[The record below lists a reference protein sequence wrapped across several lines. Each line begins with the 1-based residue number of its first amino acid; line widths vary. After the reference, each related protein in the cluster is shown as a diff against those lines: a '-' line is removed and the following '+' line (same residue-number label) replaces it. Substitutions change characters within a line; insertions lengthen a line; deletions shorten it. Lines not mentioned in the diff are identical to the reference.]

1 MSDEK
6 TGERQKLELQ
16 IAGLRRRRIAVG
28 VSGLVA
34 CAAAAAAVALSWPA
48 GGEQWPDGVAV
59 AVAVAAGVTMGVAV
73 AAGVTMGLAVAAG
86 VAVAVTVAAGLGAGT
101 GVTMAVAAGVGV
113 AVGVYLSRCNSRL
126 AEAAGALRDLDA
138 IDRATQGVTTNEL

>member
-48 GGEQWPDGVAV
+48 GGEQWPDGV